1 MKILPVHNND
11 NKSLNS
17 VNFKRKPTVAEY
29 KHYVP
34 TIKEGLQVLNKELGF
49 IIHNSSV
56 PSNPRVN
63 TGIGTLLRDIT
74 QSKFLQFI
82 SGHGFST
89 IQQEPNYI
97 RRVSDPSP
105 YDPLST
111 SKNIYMI
118 PLEKLATEAYGFMLA
133 PTMLGGILTLNDE
146 RVDYKSIHENYE
158 KALSSAYKNFKAN
171 LPNSKKGINIHL
183 KSLFEEFKED
193 KYKELEPNAI
203 YEILTKI
210 HGEESWKKWPEEDK
224 YLYDKPENS
233 QRKNQLIKD
242 YADEIDYHMFKQWLV
257 EREIAYS
264 NKQNEQ
270 FGIKVIADT
279 PIAFTPA
286 EEWLN
291 KDLFLKDFALG
302 CPPDYFSK
310 DGQRW
315 GFAVLDPKKV
325 FNPDGSLGKGGE
337 FLKKRYEAIFEAS
350 PGGVRIDH
358 LIGLIDPFVYTKNST
373 KMDET
378 NSGRIYSSPHIP
390 IFKDY
395 GKYTDSEYSAILTK
409 IIFPTAERYGIPKNN
424 IICEDLGDQTTP
436 VKRAIENLGLTGL
449 SVTQFGYSGADTP
462 ERNVIMLGAHD
473 NQSYIEYT
481 NDLFNRAGNLGE
493 GRDRFIYKTHILGS
507 DTVTPDKDVN
517 QYREEIRHDKR
528 KFLTASFAELFTS
541 PAKKV
546 QIFFTDFFGIGKTY
560 NVPGAKKDC
569 WTLRLNS
576 NYEDLYYK
584 NLKEGLSVNLPE
596 AIAIAIRR
604 KGQEFSS
611 AHEKLLRKLDYFTK
625 IFKD

>member
-1 MKILPVHNND
+1 MKILPILKND
-11 NKSLNS
+11 NQSLNS
-17 VNFKRKPTVAEY
+17 VNFKRKPTVTEY

-34 TIKEGLQVLNKELGF
+34 TIKEGLKVLNKDLGF

-56 PSNPRVN
+56 PSNPQIN

-74 QSKFLQFI
+74 QTKFIHFI
-82 SGHGFST
+82 SGNGFTT

-105 YDPLST
+105 YNPLST

-118 PLEKLATEAYGFMLA
+118 PLEKLASDAYGYMLA
-133 PTMLGGILTLNDE
+133 PTLLASLLTDNDE
-146 RVDYKSIHENYE
+146 RVDYKTIHKNYE
-158 KALSSAYKNFKAN
+158 TALSSAYENFEKG
-171 LPNSKKGINIHL
+171 LPNSKKGYNTFL
-183 KSLFEEFKED
+183 RGLFEEFKLD
-193 KYKELEPNAI
+193 KYNELEPNAI
-203 YEILTKI
+203 YEILTQI
-210 HGEESWKKWPEEDK
+210 HNEEDWKKWPEEDK
-224 YLYDKPENS
+224 YLYDKPEFSSRKS
-233 QRKNQLIKD
+233 QLKKD
-242 YADEIDYHMFKQWLV
+242 YEKEIDYHMFKQWLV
-257 EREIAYS
+257 EREITYS
-264 NKQNEQ
+264 NRQNEQ

-291 KDLFLKDFALG
+291 KDIFLDGFALG

-315 GFAVLDPKKV
+315 GFAILDPKKV
-325 FNPDGSLGKGGE
+325 FNQDGTLGKGGE
-337 FLKKRYEAIFEAS
+337 FLQKRYDAIFKAS

-358 LIGLIDPFVYTKNST
+358 LIGLIDPFVYLENTT
-373 KMDET
+373 KMDGT

-395 GKYTDSEYSAILTK
+395 GKYTDSEYCAILTK
-409 IIFPTAERYGIPKNN
+409 IIFPTAEKYRIPKQN
-424 IICEDLGDQTTP
+424 IICEDLGEQTVP
-436 VKRAIENLGLTGL
+436 VKRALEKLGLTGL
-449 SVTQFGYSGADTP
+449 SVTQFGYSGADAP

-507 DTVTPDKDVN
+507 DTVTPGKDVN
-517 QYREEIRHDKR
+517 QYREEIRNDKK
-528 KFLTASFAELFTS
+528 KFLSASFAELFTS

-576 NYEDLYYK
+576 NFEDLYYK
-584 NLKEGLSVNLPE
+584 NLKEGLAVNLPE
-596 AIAIAIRR
+596 AIATAIRR
-604 KGQEFSS
+604 KGIEFSNE
-611 AHEKLLRKLDYFTK
+611 HEKLLRKLDYFTH
-625 IFKD
+625 IFKS